1 MLVELASAFAL
12 VFIIEGILP
21 LISPKLWREIFT
33 KMIEFNDGQLR
44 TVGLFSM
51 IMGLLILILVR

>member
-21 LISPKLWREIFT
+21 LILPKLWRETFT
-33 KMIEFNDGQLR
+33 KMIDFNDGQLR

-51 IMGLLILILVR
+51 IMGLLILIMVR